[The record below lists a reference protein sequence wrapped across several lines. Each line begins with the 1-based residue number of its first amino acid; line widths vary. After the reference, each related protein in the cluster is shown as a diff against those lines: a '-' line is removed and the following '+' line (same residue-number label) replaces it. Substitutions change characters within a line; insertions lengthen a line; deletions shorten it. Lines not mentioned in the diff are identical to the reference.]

1 VSVTL
6 PYVSL
11 AERKWLRLATLV
23 ILYVAQ
29 GIPWGFMATTIP
41 AYLASRG
48 LDASSV
54 GVALATTTLPY
65 TFKWVWGPIVDTVGI
80 PRFGR
85 RRPWIVFAQLMMALT
100 VAAMLVIGDLS
111 LNLKLLARMILLHT
125 VFNALQ
131 DVAVDALA
139 VDLLTDDERGRANG
153 LMYGAKYGGGAIGG
167 IGFATVIAYTSLET
181 ALAMQAIIL
190 LAIMLVP
197 LLVRES
203 DAPPPPRPKL
213 GDIARSFADVFAS
226 RSAAMTI
233 LVMLAY
239 TFAYGIIVVRAN
251 ILFTQELGWT
261 PQKYTSLVGGWG
273 LVVGGL
279 SAAASGFVADAIGP
293 KRLAMIA
300 ALAMGGGWLVFSL
313 CPERWPDDSFVYA
326 MSMWENA
333 SQAMLSVSLFAVC
346 MQVSLPVIGASQFAA
361 YMALSNFGS
370 SLGYRA
376 SGQLG
381 ELSAAHV
388 WQLAAAFQIVVV
400 VLLLVTVDPAQ
411 TRREL
416 PRPDGVAPPL
426 RGWIVLGA
434 LATFLVGFTAYIVKP
449 LL

>member
-1 VSVTL
+1 M
-6 PYVSL
+6 SL

-48 LDASSV
+48 LDPSAV

-65 TFKWVWGPIVDTVGI
+65 TFKWLWGPVIDTISI

-111 LNLKLLARMILLHT
+111 TNVKLLAWMILIHT

-131 DVAVDALA
+131 DVSVDALA
-139 VDLLTDDERGRANG
+139 VDLLDDDERGRANG

-167 IGFATVIAYTSLET
+167 IGLAWIIAYTSLET
-181 ALAMQAIIL
+181 ALVVQAAIL

-203 DAPPPPRPKL
+203 DEPPPPRAKL
-213 GDIARSFADVFAS
+213 GEIVHAFADVFAS
-226 RSAAMTI
+226 RSAALTI
-233 LVMLAY
+233 LLMLTC
-239 TFAYGIIVVRAN
+239 TFAYGIVAARAFG
-251 ILFTQELGWT
+251 LFTQELGWS

-273 LVVGGL
+273 LLAGGL
-279 SAAASGFVADAIGP
+279 SAAASGFLADLVGRR
-293 KRLAMIA
+293 RLAGFA
-300 ALAMGGGWLVFSL
+300 ALAMAAAWLVFSL
-313 CPERWPDDSFVYA
+313 NEGRWTDDTFVYVLA
-326 MSMWENA
+326 IWETSA
-333 SQAMLSVSLFAVC
+333 QAMLSVSLFALC
-346 MQVSLPVIGASQFAA
+346 MQVSLPAIGASQFAA
-361 YMALSNFGS
+361 YMALSNFGTTI
-370 SLGYRA
+370 GYRV
-376 SGQLG
+376 SGKL
-381 ELSAAHV
+381 ETTTIET
-388 WQLAAAFQIVVV
+388 WQLAAAIQLVIP
-400 VLLLVTVDPAQ
+400 LLLLAIDPAQ

-416 PRPDGVAPPL
+416 PRPAGARAPL

-434 LATFLVGFTAYIVKP
+434 LATFLVGMTAYVVKP

>member
-1 VSVTL
+1 M
-6 PYVSL
+6 SL
-11 AERKWLRLATLV
+11 AERKRLRLATLV

-48 LDASSV
+48 LDAGAV

-65 TFKWVWGPIVDTVGI
+65 TFKWIWGPIIDAFGI

-100 VAAMLVIGDLS
+100 VAAMLFIGDLS
-111 LNLKLLARMILLHT
+111 TNLKLLAWMILLHT

-139 VDLLTDDERGRANG
+139 VDLLDDDERGRANG

-167 IGFATVIAYTSLET
+167 IVLANVIAYTSLET
-181 ALAMQAIIL
+181 ALAAQAIVL

-203 DAPPPPRPKL
+203 DAPPPPRPRL
-213 GDIARSFADVFAS
+213 ADIARSFADVFAS
-226 RSAAMTI
+226 RSAAVMI
-233 LVMLAY
+233 LVMLSC
-239 TFAYGIIVVRAN
+239 TFAYGIVIVRAN
-251 ILFTQELGWT
+251 VLFTQELGWS

-273 LVVGGL
+273 LVVGGGC
-279 SAAASGFVADAIGP
+279 AAGSGFLADAIGP

-300 ALAMGGGWLVFSL
+300 ALAMGAGWIVFSL
-313 CPERWPDDSFVYA
+313 NPGRWPDDSFVYM

-333 SQAMLSVSLFAVC
+333 AQAALSVSLFAIC
-346 MQVSLPVIGASQFAA
+346 MQVSLPAIGASQFAA

-370 SLGYRA
+370 TLGYRA
-376 SGQLG
+376 SGLFDD
-381 ELSAAHV
+381 LSAAHV

-400 VLLLVTVDPAQ
+400 VLLLAATDPAQ

-416 PRPDGVAPPL
+416 PRSDGVRPSH
-426 RGWIVLGA
+426 GWIVLGA
-434 LATFLVGFTAYIVKP
+434 LATFLVGMTALVVRP